1 MDLDFSTGFRE
12 DGKFITKESVEEY
25 FNKVKEDVAGVKGVN
40 NTSKTK
46 FFEHRKDY
54 LKERTTELEAE
65 VEQLQQEMEEEI
77 QQIIAEKG
85 AKIISLTQMLKIM
98 NEQLG
103 AAELLA
109 HELKEEK
116 ESAGANS

>member
-1 MDLDFSTGFRE
+1 MDLDFNTGFRE

-25 FNKVKEDVAGVKGVN
+25 FNKVKEDVAGVKGVSG
-40 NTSKTK
+40 TSKTK

-77 QQIIAEKG
+77 QKIIAEKG